1 MIKDA
6 IENYIKDQLSDFAIV
21 MNGDWGCGKTYFIR
35 ELLKTWEAK
44 NSFNNIEIIYVSL
57 FGTSSIE
64 DFYKRIYWALN
75 KFEDKFYNKL
85 FAGRFLATHNFNLD
99 LGFLSIGCQNGN
111 VYAEVN
117 GSSMSKDNINEKS
130 KNDLIKLVCGEK
142 NRFYIFD
149 DIERISFGTV
159 NIKEIFGALTNLIDQ
174 DNAKVLLIC
183 NEAKIEETDESTKSP
198 YFDYKEKFVRHTFNF
213 DPTIEYNGY
222 DNIFDD
228 FVKHFDYLKRFKDDI
243 LKVFSKSPEK
253 NLRTLKYI
261 VSTLH
266 TIYMSLSDIKNL
278 SENIDIIM
286 KLLINFVVI
295 YIVEYKDGKDNNEL
309 DALQNLGHNF
319 TLYLYLNNQ
328 NKKNDYLEKLSNI
341 YTQELVDYHYVPS
354 IAKYINTG
362 ILDKEK
368 FKNETEKIYK
378 EYITNESERQMYNSI
393 IYYWGTEDE
402 ELKQNVNTFT
412 NYIKKG
418 DFNFIEIVH
427 IYNTLMKLNSLGI
440 DITVDDELF
449 WEECKK
455 RLDKQHGYDENGF
468 EEIDENDEFDK
479 RYNNLIRR
487 CKKHNEEIN
496 SEIKNDY
503 INSIITSITSN
514 KIDELEGFI
523 CEDSHF
529 LLRINVD
536 KLFDSLNKA
545 NNKTTSWIS
554 DVLLRT
560 PYDVYKQ
567 YDINN
572 FHEKLNDFV
581 KKNKGKIKSIGPNK
595 LLKQIDNWISQKA
608 NP

>member
-6 IENYIKDQLSDFAIV
+6 IENYIKDQYSDFAIV
-21 MNGDWGCGKTYFIR
+21 MNGGWGCGKTYFIR
-35 ELLKTWEAK
+35 ELLKRWKEEEEFDK
-44 NSFNNIEIIYVSL
+44 IEIIYVSL

-130 KNDLIKLVCGEK
+130 KDDLIKLVCGEK

-159 NIKEIFGALTNLIDQ
+159 NIKEIFGAITNFIDQ

-228 FVKHFDYLKRFKDDI
+228 FVKHYDYLKRFKNNI
-243 LKVFSKSPEK
+243 LKVFSKSPKK

-266 TIYMSLSDIKNL
+266 TIYTSLTYIETLPEEK
-278 SENIDIIM
+278 ETIM

-295 YIVEYKDGKDNNEL
+295 YIVEQKDGKNKNEL
-309 DALQNLGHNF
+309 DALQNVGHNF
-319 TLYLYLNNQ
+319 TLYLNNQ
-328 NKKNDYLEKLSNI
+328 NNKNDYLEKLSKI
-341 YTQELVDYHYVPS
+341 YTQELEDYHYVSS

-362 ILDKEK
+362 ILDPEK
-368 FKNETEKIYK
+368 FKSEIEKIYK
-378 EYITNESERQMYNSI
+378 EYITNESERKMYNSI

-412 NYIKKG
+412 SYIKKG

-496 SEIKNDY
+496 SKLRNDHF
-503 INSIITSITSN
+503 NTIITSITNN

-545 NNKTTSWIS
+545 NNKTTSWVS

-595 LLKQIDNWISQKA
+595 LLKQIDNWISQKT

>member
-228 FVKHFDYLKRFKDDI
+228 FVKHFDYLKRFKNNI
-243 LKVFSKSPEK
+243 LKVFSKSPKK

-266 TIYMSLSDIKNL
+266 TIYKSLTYIETLPEEK
-278 SENIDIIM
+278 ETIM

-295 YIVEYKDGKDNNEL
+295 YIVEQKDGKNKNEL
-309 DALQNLGHNF
+309 DALQNVGHNF
-319 TLYLYLNNQ
+319 TLYLNNQ

-378 EYITNESERQMYNSI
+378 EYITNESERKMYNSI

-412 NYIKKG
+412 NYIQKG

-468 EEIDENDEFDK
+468 EEIDENDKFDR

-496 SEIKNDY
+496 SKLRNDHF
-503 INSIITSITSN
+503 NTIITSITNN
-514 KIDELEGFI
+514 KIDDLEGFNS
-523 CEDSHF
+523 EDSNF
-529 LLRINVD
+529 LLKIEVD
-536 KLFDSLNKA
+536 KLFNSLNTA
-545 NNKTTSWIS
+545 NNKTTFWIS
-554 DVLLRT
+554 SVLLKI
-560 PYDVYKQ
+560 PYDVYNQ
-567 YDINN
+567 YDINK
-572 FHEKLNDFV
+572 FRDKLNEFA
-581 KKNKGKIKSIGPNK
+581 KKNKGKLKSIGPNK

>member
-6 IENYIKDQLSDFAIV
+6 IENYVKDQYSDFAIV
-21 MNGDWGCGKTYFIR
+21 MNGGWGCGKTYFIR
-35 ELLKTWEAK
+35 ELLKRWKEEEEFDK
-44 NSFNNIEIIYVSL
+44 IEIIYVSL

-64 DFYKRIYWALN
+64 DFYKRIFWALN
-75 KFEDKFYNKL
+75 EFEDKIYNKS
-85 FAGRFLATHNFNLD
+85 FAGRLLATYNFNID
-99 LGFLSIGCQNGN
+99 LPFFSIGCQNGN
-111 VYAEVN
+111 IRTKIIGNTV
-117 GSSMSKDNINEKS
+117 SKDNINEKS
-130 KNDLIKLVCGEK
+130 KDDLIKLVCGEK

-159 NIKEIFGALTNLIDQ
+159 NIKEIFGAFTNLIDQ

-222 DNIFDD
+222 DKLFDD
-228 FVKHFDYLKRFKDDI
+228 FVKHFDYLKRFKADI

-328 NKKNDYLEKLSNI
+328 NNKNDYLEKLSKI
-341 YTQELVDYHYVPS
+341 YTQELEDYHYVSS

-362 ILDKEK
+362 ILDPEK
-368 FKNETEKIYK
+368 FKSEIEKMSK
-378 EYITNESERQMYNSI
+378 EYITNESERKMYNSI

-468 EEIDENDEFDK
+468 EEIDENDKFDK
-479 RYNNLIRR
+479 RYNSLIRR

-496 SEIKNDY
+496 SKLRNDHF
-503 INSIITSITSN
+503 NSIITSITNN
-514 KIDELEGFI
+514 KIDDLEGFNS
-523 CEDSHF
+523 EDSNF
-529 LLRINVD
+529 LLKIEVD
-536 KLFDSLNKA
+536 KLFNSLNTA
-545 NNKTTSWIS
+545 NNKTTFWIS
-554 DVLLRT
+554 SVLLNI
-560 PYDVYKQ
+560 PYDVYNQ
-567 YDINN
+567 YDINK
-572 FHEKLNDFV
+572 FRDKLNEFAQ
-581 KKNKGKIKSIGPNK
+581 KNKGKLKSIGPNK